1 MELVERCIE
10 GHLGLLVGVVVVVV
24 IVVVVLL
31 LLTDVPSGGF
41 ASLLANEM
49 GIKQLETQVIIR
61 GAHSWVL
68 SCSESSIYRQVS
80 INWEW

>member
-10 GHLGLLVGVVVVVV
+10 GHLGVVLPVGVV
-24 IVVVVLL
+24 VVVVLL

>member
-10 GHLGLLVGVVVVVV
+10 GHLGLLVGVV
-24 IVVVVLL
+24 VVVVLL

-49 GIKQLETQVIIR
+49 GINNLRHKKP
-61 GAHSWVL
+61 
-68 SCSESSIYRQVS
+68 SEVPTLGSSLVQNPRYTDSYPS
-80 INWEW
+80 IESGRVD

>member
-1 MELVERCIE
+1 MYRRSFGITSWSSSSSS
-10 GHLGLLVGVVVVVV
+10 VV
-24 IVVVVLL
+24 VVVVLL

-49 GIKQLETQVIIR
+49 GINQVIIR

-68 SCSESSIYRQVS
+68 SCSESSIY
-80 INWEW
+80 

>member
-1 MELVERCIE
+1 MYRRSFGITSWSSSSSS
-10 GHLGLLVGVVVVVV
+10 VV
-24 IVVVVLL
+24 VVVVLL

-49 GIKQLETQVIIR
+49 GIKQDETQVIIR